1 MVTTSPVLEDDHAGR
16 RAGKTTAFSRSL
28 FCRIGDACVP
38 GTLLAWLLGPVE
50 VVGRVDERDVG
61 ERLGEI
67 ANKALRLR
75 IVFLREQ
82 AHVVA
87 QSHKSLE

>member
-1 MVTTSPVLEDDHAGR
+1 LIPGRNLDLLARWRDYRWFRGHNFASAGE
-16 RAGKTTAFSRSL
+16 TTAFSRSL

-75 IVFLREQ
+75 IVFLRE
-82 AHVVA
+82 
-87 QSHKSLE
+87 